1 MVCIYTLYGG
11 CLMDNFIFA
20 TMLMCLVGML
30 LGVMGIIVESSIM
43 FSIGFVL
50 VAVSLIGLIYIG
62 LLK

>member
-1 MVCIYTLYGG
+1 
-11 CLMDNFIFA
+11 MDNFIFA